1 MVLATLLLL
10 SACRLPGLG
19 KAELPD
25 DGPPIATSPDA
36 ARQFLSKITDASRTG
51 VETGQFTLTVT
62 QEEVT
67 SFVQVGADL
76 AEQLQQAGNLETLE
90 DLAQLRDLEGLEG
103 LEGLEQWQ
111 ALARQREGLP
121 KIRLPDLSLRLGI
134 REPEVRFLANGQIVV
149 RGYGQLRT
157 LRQPL
162 RAVIA
167 PQVSDG
173 ELVLDFVEGNLG
185 PVPLPEPLIDLLG
198 KGLLQV
204 ILLGQDVAE
213 VTRIDVAEG
222 VLTLGGR
229 TSTTQADG

>member
-1 MVLATLLLL
+1 MLLLL

-19 KAELPD
+19 KADLPD

-36 ARQFLSKITDASRTG
+36 ARQFLSKMTDASRTG
-51 VETGQFTLTVT
+51 VQTGRFTLTVT
-62 QEEVT
+62 QGEVT

-76 AEQLQQAGNLETLE
+76 AEQLQQAGNLENLE
-90 DLAQLRDLEGLEG
+90 DLAQLQDLEGLESI
-103 LEGLEQWQ
+103 EGLDQWQ
-111 ALARQREGLP
+111 ALVRQRKGLP

-149 RGYGQLRT
+149 RGYGQVRT

-162 RAVIA
+162 RVVIA

-185 PVPLPEPLIDLLG
+185 PVPLPESLIDLVG

-213 VTRIDVAEG
+213 VTQIDVTENM
-222 VLTLGGR
+222 LTLSGRSSTAQPGG
-229 TSTTQADG
+229 